1 MSSREAGLAEL
12 NRLYAEDHRFAGL
25 RQKGTRLVP
34 GGGPIRAD
42 LMLVGEAPGRSE
54 NSRGIPFVGP
64 AGKLLH
70 GIMRKAG
77 LNFHSTY
84 RTNMVKYW
92 PHDPKTMEK
101 RDLTEAEIEGATSYI
116 KSEIDIVG
124 PRVVALLGYAPL
136 KAIFPHEESIYK
148 IHGELLYDKY
158 VPLYHP
164 AVAMYRPEKES
175 DLVYGFKRVRDHLER
190 LMKTSA

>member
-1 MSSREAGLAEL
+1 MSTREAGLKEL
-12 NRLYAEDHRFAGL
+12 NRLYAEDHRFADL

-34 GGGPIRAD
+34 GDGPIRAD

-54 NSRGIPFVGP
+54 NTRGIPFVGR
-64 AGKLLH
+64 AGKLLIK
-70 GIMRKAG
+70 IMREAG
-77 LNFHSTY
+77 LNFHHTY

-92 PHDPKTMEK
+92 PHDPDTLEK
-101 RDLTEAEIEGATSYI
+101 RELTEKELEGAVSFI
-116 KSEIDIVG
+116 RSEIDIVN
-124 PRVVALLGYAPL
+124 PRIVALLGYAPL
-136 KAIFPHEESIYK
+136 RAIFPNEGSIYK

-175 DLVYGFKRVRDHLER
+175 DLVHGFKRVHEHLER
-190 LMKTSA
+190 VLKAPA

>member
-12 NRLYAEDHRFAGL
+12 NKLYAEDHRFADL

-34 GGGPIRAD
+34 GDGPIRAD

-54 NSRGIPFVGP
+54 NSRGVPFIGR
-64 AGKLLH
+64 AGKLLSKLM
-70 GIMRKAG
+70 GEAG
-77 LNFHSTY
+77 LSFHATY
-84 RTNMVKYW
+84 RTNMIKYW
-92 PHDPKTMEK
+92 PHDPETMEK
-101 RDLTEAEIEGATSYI
+101 RELTELELEGAVSYI
-116 KSEIDIVG
+116 HSEIDIIN
-124 PRVVALLGYAPL
+124 PKVVALLGYAPL
-136 KAIFPHEESIYK
+136 KAIFPNEGSIFR

-175 DLVYGFKRVRDHLER
+175 DLRYGFNRVREHLER
-190 LMKTSA
+190 LVKTPA